1 MPSALANR
9 RRAIAACS
17 QKLKSSTEKYIYA
30 RGLLMK
36 RMFDLRNMALH
47 SCTKRRAWH
56 WTPLRLCGYRLA

>member
-30 RGLLMK
+30 RGLLFTAGLVAKFPM
-36 RMFDLRNMALH
+36 
-47 SCTKRRAWH
+47 
-56 WTPLRLCGYRLA
+56 

>member
-30 RGLLMK
+30 RGLLLPVFEANK
-36 RMFDLRNMALH
+36 TFSQPDLFIKSQGAL
-47 SCTKRRAWH
+47 
-56 WTPLRLCGYRLA
+56 